1 MGVRTRVI
9 AALVAV
15 ISACNGSSTS
25 TPSTT
30 AVEATTTAVPRA
42 DDGVLTIGVLAPDE
56 GPGAA
61 IGEGVAAGVAMAA
74 TDINGVGGVNGS
86 LVRVIQRDEPADAAS
101 ARLAAGS
108 LLDGNVDVVIGPASS
123 LNALAIVPQLVGAG
137 VLTCAPTATALALES
152 IDDSGLLVRTVP
164 SDRLQAAALAAATER
179 SGVTQVALVY
189 VDDAWGNDLAEL
201 TTDALQRAGITVTAS
216 VPAAP
221 GASDADAVATSVVAA
236 ATGQVVVIADDS
248 AGPALVQAIAE
259 AAEQTTRFVVNDA
272 MRRPSADAIP
282 YSAFLAARITGVAP
296 LATPP
301 DTFAA
306 ALDSTAPGTSTLFSA
321 PAYDCITLAALAAE
335 GAGSDNPRA
344 IAEAVPGLTRSG
356 TSCSNFVECRS
367 LAADGLNF
375 QYDGPGGA
383 LEMSDRGELSVA
395 VFEVFGYSDGSDV
408 ALTRLTVTA

>member
-1 MGVRTRVI
+1 MGVRTGVI

-15 ISACNGSSTS
+15 ITACNGSSAS

-30 AVEATTTAVPRA
+30 SIAAATTTVPRA
-42 DDGVLTIGVLAPDE
+42 DDGVLTIGVMAPDE

-61 IGEGVAAGVAMAA
+61 IGAGVAAGVAMAA
-74 TDINGVGGVNGS
+74 TEINGAGGVNGNF
-86 LVRVIQRDEPADAAS
+86 VRVIQRGEPTDAPS
-101 ARLAAGS
+101 ARLVAAD
-108 LLDGNVDVVIGPASS
+108 LLDSNVDVVIGPASS
-123 LNALAIVPQLVGAG
+123 LNALAIVPQLVDAG
-137 VLTCAPTATALALES
+137 VLTCAPTATALALEH
-152 IDDSGLLVRTVP
+152 IDDDGLLVRTVP

-221 GASDADAVATSVVAA
+221 DASDADAVATAVVAA
-236 ATGQVVVIADDS
+236 ATGEVVVIADDS
-248 AGPALVQAIAE
+248 TGPALVQAIAE
-259 AAEQTTRFVVNDA
+259 AAEQTMRFVVNDA
-272 MRRPSADAIP
+272 MRRPSGDAIP

-301 DTFAA
+301 DAFAA
-306 ALDSTAPGTSTLFSA
+306 ALEPGTSTLFAA

-335 GAGSDNPRA
+335 GTGSDNPRVL
-344 IAEAVPGLTRSG
+344 AEAVPGLTRRG
-356 TSCSNFVECRS
+356 TSCSNFVECRAF
-367 LAADGLNF
+367 AAEGLNF
-375 QYDGPGGA
+375 QYDGAGGV

-408 ALTRLTVTA
+408 ALTRLTVNA